1 MTFFCATRILRAIG
15 RQSIVYTYLTTV
27 CSDATALSD
36 YVRATDGHL
45 QTFALLTT
53 VD

>member
-1 MTFFCATRILRAIG
+1 MTFFCAKRILRVIG
-15 RQSIVYTYLTTV
+15 RQIIVYNESTTV
-27 CSDATALSD
+27 CINATALSD
-36 YVRATDGHL
+36 PLRATDGHL